1 MDYMKSFG
9 SLSLGSRLKRLSDRL
24 VHDVIRLYQS
34 QGIELNPTFFPLF
47 NMLHQQGAM
56 TVTDAAERLGVT
68 HPAISKIARKM
79 QQEEWLSKTA
89 DPADERRQLLALTP
103 KSERLL
109 ERIAPVWAAI
119 QAQLDA
125 LISSQRH
132 PLLESLAEFEALLQ
146 EQGFYT
152 PVVQQLERRNEG
164 QQIVIQ
170 GWDAE
175 LRADFRRLNMA
186 WLNRYFD
193 GELTERDQ
201 EALNNPEGYYL
212 ARGGYIWFARNSAD
226 NQVVGCVALAR
237 HANDRFEIAKMGVDE
252 AWQTVG
258 VGRRLLMAAL
268 DKAREIGASEVFLE
282 SSGKLERALQLYRNL
297 GFRQVPH
304 PQGSS
309 YYERADIYMT
319 LSLKP

>member
-24 VHDVIRLYQS
+24 VQDVIRLYQS

-56 TVTDAAERLGVT
+56 TVTEAAEKLGVS

-79 QQEEWLSKTA
+79 QQEGWLSKTT
-89 DPADERRQLLALTP
+89 DPQDERRQLLTLTL
-103 KSERLL
+103 KSESLL
-109 ERIAPVWAAI
+109 EQIAPVWNAI
-119 QAQLDA
+119 QAQLDS
-125 LISSQRH
+125 LISSQQH
-132 PLLESLAEFEALLQ
+132 PLLASLEEFEAVLQ
-146 EQGFYT
+146 QQGLYT

-164 QQIVIQ
+164 QNIVIQ

-193 GELTERDQ
+193 GQVTERDR
-201 EALNNPEGYYL
+201 EALNNPEAYYL
-212 ARGGYIWFARNSAD
+212 ARGGYIWFARNTAD
-226 NQVVGCVALAR
+226 NQVVGCVALVR
-237 HANDRFEIAKMGVDE
+237 HTDERFEIAKMGVDE

-268 DKAREIGASEVFLE
+268 DKARERGASEVFLE
-282 SSGKLERALQLYRNL
+282 SSGKLERALQLYQNL

-304 PQGSS
+304 PEGGS

-319 LSLKP
+319 LSLRP

>member
-24 VHDVIRLYQS
+24 VQDVIRLYQS

-89 DPADERRQLLALTP
+89 DPEDERRQLLALSS
-103 KSERLL
+103 KSEQLL
-109 ERIAPVWAAI
+109 EQITPVWAAI
-119 QAQLDA
+119 QGQLDT
-125 LISSQRH
+125 LISCQQH
-132 PLLESLAEFEALLQ
+132 PLLDSLAEFENLLQ
-146 EQGFYT
+146 QRGFYT
-152 PVVQQLERRNEG
+152 PVVEQLARRNEG
-164 QQIVIQ
+164 QDIVIQ

-175 LRADFRRLNMA
+175 LRDDFRRLNLA

-193 GELTERDQ
+193 GHLLERDR

-212 ARGGYIWFARNSAD
+212 AQGGYIWFARHQAD

-237 HANDRFEIAKMGVDE
+237 HDNERYEISKMGVDDS
-252 AWQTVG
+252 WQTIG
-258 VGRRLLMAAL
+258 VGRRLLMTAL
-268 DKAREIGASEVFLE
+268 DKARELGASEVFLE
-282 SSGKLERALQLYRNL
+282 SSSKLERALQLYRNL
-297 GFRQVPH
+297 GFREIPH
-304 PQGSS
+304 PEGQS
-309 YYERADIYMT
+309 YYDRADIYMT
-319 LSLKP
+319 LTLRA